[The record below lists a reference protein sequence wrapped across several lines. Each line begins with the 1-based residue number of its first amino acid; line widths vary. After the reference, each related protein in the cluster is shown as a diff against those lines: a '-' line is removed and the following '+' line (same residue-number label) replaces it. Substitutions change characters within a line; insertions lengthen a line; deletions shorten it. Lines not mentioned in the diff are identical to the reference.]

1 MRDLLQSKQYPRI
14 SIVATLYFIDYLLRL
29 PKEHTEK
36 LSREI
41 GTEIR
46 KERKLMELF
55 NEDNASPTVANSF
68 AERLDLMEARLDR
81 ELEKGMEKGIEQG
94 VKQVAIKMIEK
105 GRSNEEIMIFTDLT
119 LEQIET
125 LRLEQ

>member
-46 KERKLMELF
+46 KERKLME
-55 NEDNASPTVANSF
+55 
-68 AERLDLMEARLDR
+68 ARLDR
-81 ELEKGMEKGIEQG
+81 ELEKGMEKGIQQG